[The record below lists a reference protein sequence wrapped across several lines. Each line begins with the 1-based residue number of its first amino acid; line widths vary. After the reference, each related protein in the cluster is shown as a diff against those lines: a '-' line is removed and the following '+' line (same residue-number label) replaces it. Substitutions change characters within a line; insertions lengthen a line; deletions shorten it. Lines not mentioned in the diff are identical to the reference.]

1 MGNKLTALKRFLKH
15 KRVKFFLKA
24 TISVVLFVWVILKV
38 DWKTAWGY
46 VSQVSFPLLFLYV
59 AVLVGS
65 MMISAYKW
73 QILTRYKGFRKS
85 FRWHFETYLAGTFV
99 NNFLPSTIGGDA
111 YRAIELGA
119 DKDGRHSPGVSTIFF
134 DRLTGIWALALL
146 GCVFSVVQHELVT
159 PHPLWLGIAITM
171 GVLVIGDMALTFDK
185 RGFFAGLGRYFSQ
198 PIENLI
204 GEIASFRDERTVKR
218 VFGLAV
224 AFNLIGVGLAN
235 YILFHA
241 FGLPVGIFQFLSVI
255 FIINAI
261 AAVPVSV
268 NNIGIKEWAYFV
280 FFGYLGLS
288 TDVAV
293 TVAIVS
299 RFVQMLISFFALPG
313 YLRGR
318 RR

>member
-46 VSQVSFPLLFLYV
+46 VSQVSFPLLFLYIF
-59 AVLVGS
+59 VLLGG
-65 MMISAYKW
+65 MALSAYKW
-73 QILTRYKGFRKS
+73 KLLTQYKGFRKS
-85 FRWHFETYLAGTFV
+85 LRWHFETYLAGTFV

-111 YRAIELGA
+111 YRAIQLGV
-119 DKDGRHSPGVSTIFF
+119 DKDGHRSPGVSTIFF

-146 GCVFSVVQHELVT
+146 GCVFSLVQYKMMIQ
-159 PHPLWLGIAITM
+159 HPFWVSIAVAM
-171 GVLVIGDMALTFDK
+171 GVLVLGDMVLTLDK
-185 RGFFAGLGRYFSQ
+185 RGFFAGLGKYFSD
-198 PIENLI
+198 PIRRLI

>member
-1 MGNKLTALKRFLKH
+1 MSKVRIFLKN
-15 KRVKFFLKA
+15 KRTKFILKA
-24 TISVVLFVWVILKV
+24 GISVVLFAWVVAKV
-38 DWKTAWGY
+38 DWKTAWGF
-46 VSQVSFPLLFLYV
+46 VSQVSFPLLFLYIV
-59 AVLVGS
+59 ILVSG
-65 MMISAYKW
+65 MTVSAYKW

-85 FRWHFETYLAGTFV
+85 LRWHFETYLAGTFV
-99 NNFLPSTIGGDA
+99 NNFLPSTLGGDT
-111 YRAIELGA
+111 YRAIQLGT
-119 DKDGRHSPGVSTIFF
+119 DKEGRRSPAVSTIFF
-134 DRLTGIWALALL
+134 DRLTGIWSLALL
-146 GCVFSVVQHELVT
+146 GCLFSFVQYT
-159 PHPLWLGIAITM
+159 SMAPHPLWLGIAITM
-171 GVLVIGDMALTFDK
+171 GVLVAGDMILTLDK
-185 RGFFAGLGRYFSQ
+185 RGFFVGLGRYFSK
-198 PIENLI
+198 PIEHLI
-204 GEIASFRDERTVKR
+204 VEIASYRDETTVKR
-218 VFGLAV
+218 VFGLAI

-241 FGLPVGIFQFLSVI
+241 FGLPVGILQFLSVI

-261 AAVPVSV
+261 AAIPVSV